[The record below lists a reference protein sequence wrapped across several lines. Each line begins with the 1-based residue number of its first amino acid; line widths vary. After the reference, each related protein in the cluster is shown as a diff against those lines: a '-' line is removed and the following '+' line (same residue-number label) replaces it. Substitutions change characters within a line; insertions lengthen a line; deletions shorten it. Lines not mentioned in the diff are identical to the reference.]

1 MKKYP
6 KLLGIWMLNF
16 KRKRPYIQELQQ
28 MLDAVGEDVAGGST
42 EASSSSSQTWSVR
55 QALSGERWRN
65 ARPQLLEAMLEAGR
79 VPKGFC
85 QLCHVK
91 EAVISCTDCLPK
103 HMLCSQCDIT
113 VHRQYSLHN
122 RSSVVGSSHRALP
135 PTDIFVHD
143 ASGEPTLGE
152 EVCLLPFTLPKSI
165 CSCKAENVSVSGGQ
179 KIILV
184 NMNGR
189 YDLSVPLLTYDMV
202 AVSLDGNR
210 KMYRFNRKGADE
222 SPYFE
227 GTFVAKDTEVEAFVS
242 RIRHQAPGRPS
253 CGKSTFKAGREAT
266 RKSEPRLDEEGMMTS
281 VCRHCILFSGLN
293 MFRGEIF
300 AYPLY
305 LQQDLGEKH
314 KVEWSGRNQKGA
326 GLTVGEEVEM
336 VNSYLSRVA
345 TTTKYMKKARRT
357 DMITLH
363 ARGWNMGKVKVLHR
377 YLAKRY
383 VKSKQRAVAV
393 GKELQNLL
401 TTLQTTQVE
410 MKQWVKEVEEW
421 AASSPKSTN
430 CQDQQGLQRVM
441 EGLVLKIKQ
450 RKAELYS
457 DIDNNKDR
465 RPKRDLIT
473 KEKRKLEE
481 SIASYN
487 SLVPDTAAVDTA
499 DAILSQEFPI
509 WPWDSASTIPLETKK
524 VVFDKTMLL
533 SRLQEE
539 DGILIKE
546 MRNHCRYLTGSSK
559 AVKREIHQ
567 IEEDLSKH
575 SSPPPNMSL
584 QAYEGLKCLLLQ
596 KLQGLTKQMDEAF
609 TTYRN
614 VLTDP
619 TALQE
624 EIEGIEEM
632 EEEEEG
638 EIPLSLDETD

>member
-1 MKKYP
+1 
-6 KLLGIWMLNF
+6 
-16 KRKRPYIQELQQ
+16 
-28 MLDAVGEDVAGGST
+28 
-42 EASSSSSQTWSVR
+42 
-55 QALSGERWRN
+55 
-65 ARPQLLEAMLEAGR
+65 
-79 VPKGFC
+79 
-85 QLCHVK
+85 
-91 EAVISCTDCLPK
+91 
-103 HMLCSQCDIT
+103 
-113 VHRQYSLHN
+113 
-122 RSSVVGSSHRALP
+122 
-135 PTDIFVHD
+135 
-143 ASGEPTLGE
+143 
-152 EVCLLPFTLPKSI
+152 
-165 CSCKAENVSVSGGQ
+165 
-179 KIILV
+179 
-184 NMNGR
+184 
-189 YDLSVPLLTYDMV
+189 
-202 AVSLDGNR
+202 
-210 KMYRFNRKGADE
+210 
-222 SPYFE
+222 
-227 GTFVAKDTEVEAFVS
+227 
-242 RIRHQAPGRPS
+242 
-253 CGKSTFKAGREAT
+253 
-266 RKSEPRLDEEGMMTS
+266 
-281 VCRHCILFSGLN
+281 
-293 MFRGEIF
+293 
-300 AYPLY
+300 
-305 LQQDLGEKH
+305 
-314 KVEWSGRNQKGA
+314 
-326 GLTVGEEVEM
+326 
-336 VNSYLSRVA
+336 
-345 TTTKYMKKARRT
+345 
-357 DMITLH
+357 MITLH

-450 RKAELYS
+450 RKAELYR

-473 KEKRKLEE
+473 KEKHKLEE
-481 SIASYN
+481 AIASDN

-524 VVFDKTMLL
+524 VVLDKTMLL
-533 SRLQEE
+533 SRLEEE

-567 IEEDLSKH
+567 IEEDLSNH

-584 QAYEGLKCLLLQ
+584 QAYEGLKCLLQQ

-609 TTYRN
+609 RN

-632 EEEEEG
+632 EEEG
-638 EIPLSLDETD
+638 EIPLSLDETGSDDAE